1 MHSIRETVGV
11 TDIDTSMRLFSTFLT
26 SFPDLDAQ
34 CTFHCKPCTN

>member
-26 SFPDLDAQ
+26 SFPDLDAR
-34 CTFHCKPCTN
+34 CAFACKPCTR